1 MYALIKYLHT
11 CTMRSYRYV
20 APSMAYLLFLIFL
33 YTVVPNP
40 VMESYAFTSALLFA
54 VAAWMGYLF
63 IDVESPNQ
71 EMVTVLHAGGI
82 IRLYRA
88 KLIYNWLFTV
98 PFALFAV
105 IYPAL
110 LHKFDRNPTGEEL
123 LVSLVFHIALAWMG
137 IALSCWFTRKLFQ
150 SRLLSFLLLGC
161 VIAVSFAAKSV
172 AEELPDGLDRLVL
185 LLPPLHRAISVLS
198 NDGNKW
204 TALIAVVLYGAVSSV
219 LFLIVMRKRKL
230 HFQKG

>member
-20 APSMAYLLFLIFL
+20 APSMAYFLFLIFL

-71 EMVTVLHAGGI
+71 EMVTVLHAGGL
-82 IRLYRA
+82 IRLYIS
-88 KLIYNWLFTV
+88 KLLYNWLFTV

-105 IYPAL
+105 LYPAL
-110 LHKFDRNPTGEEL
+110 LHKFDRNPTGVEL
-123 LVSLVFHIALAWMG
+123 LISFGFHLALAWVG
-137 IALSCWFTRKLFQ
+137 TAVSCWFTRKLFQ

-161 VIAVSFAAKSV
+161 VIAVAFAAKSV
-172 AEELPDGLDRLVL
+172 AEELPYGLDRLVL
-185 LLPPLHRAISVLS
+185 LLPPLHQAIHVLS

-204 TALIAVVLYGAVSSV
+204 TVLGAVVLYGALSSV
-219 LFLIVMRKRKL
+219 LFLIVMWKKKL
-230 HFQKG
+230 DLAKS